1 MSENPIGI
9 LRALAETT
17 KDTVFASF
25 VVFPDGRLWEYTRI
39 ISPEALSDPSLV
51 DFYMSDFKFQLK
63 AMLLSSPQ
71 ADAVDSGED
80 HHH

>member
-1 MSENPIGI
+1 MNEDHIGI
-9 LRALAETT
+9 LKDLAETS
-17 KDTVFASF
+17 KDAIFASF
-25 VVFPDGRLWEYTRI
+25 VVFPDGRVWEYTRI
-39 ISPEALSDPSLV
+39 ISPEALSDTSLV